1 MQVATATGIDVSSL
15 GVYGAPFPAG
25 TPLTTTAAG
34 QPAFVRFTVTDP
46 FGAADITSA
55 DLVIKNSS
63 GGTVVSTTLTD
74 ANVVA
79 STAGSK
85 TYEYVW
91 TPTSG
96 DTFTV
101 IVTAHEG
108 TEGVTATSQT
118 PITTTASP
126 DLVVTKSDGGASVS
140 AGGSIAYTINYSNAG
155 LGNATGVVLT
165 EFLPSGSTFN
175 AAASTPGWV
184 AVGASEFRFAVGNL
198 AAGASGSVVF
208 AVTVPSPVPVGLEL
222 LGNTVF
228 IADDGTHGADTNPAN
243 NTSSDSTPIN
253 AAPDL
258 VITKTDGGTSTLPGG
273 IVLYQI
279 TYTNVGTQ
287 DANGVVIFETLPA
300 NTTFNSTYS
309 FGPWEDFGGGL
320 FEQLI
325 GDLPVGASGTVTF
338 AVTVDDPLPVGVT
351 QIFNSVSIADGGTSG
366 ADLNP
371 ANNTATDTTPILITP
386 EADLQITKSNSLTSV
401 TPGSLVTYTVTITN
415 AGPNAVTGAA
425 FTDNVPASLT
435 GVTYTTTVS
444 GGATVTP
451 GSGSGNAISG
461 SLDLPTGST
470 VTYTITGTLDPNATG
485 TLTNVAT
492 VLPPAGAL
500 DPNTGNNTAI
510 DQDPI
515 VPVSDLSLDQDLHVH
530 RSRRQR
536 HAHAGRRD
544 RLRGDRHQQRP
555 QPGAERLGPG
565 PAAQRLLLRQR

>member
-1 MQVATATGIDVSSL
+1 M
-15 GVYGAPFPAG
+15 
-25 TPLTTTAAG
+25 TTTVAG
-34 QPAFVRFTVTDP
+34 EPAFVRFTVSDP
-46 FGAADITSA
+46 FGASDITSA

-85 TYEYVW
+85 TYEFAW
-91 TPTSG
+91 TPMSA

-126 DLVVTKSDGGASVS
+126 DLVVAKSDGGATVN
-140 AGGSIAYTINYSNAG
+140 AGGSVAYTINYSNAG

-165 EFLPSGSTFN
+165 EFLPAGSTFN
-175 AAASTPGWV
+175 AAGSTPGWV

-222 LGNTVF
+222 LSNTVL

-243 NTSSDSTPIN
+243 NTGVDSTPIN

-287 DANGVVIFETLPA
+287 NANGVVITETLPA

-309 FGPWEDFGGGL
+309 FGAWEDLGGGV
-320 FEQLI
+320 FGQLI

-351 QIFNSVSIADGGTSG
+351 QIFNSVSIADGGASG
-366 ADLNP
+366 PDLNP
-371 ANNTATDTTPILITP
+371 ANNTATDTTPIVI
-386 EADLQITKSNSLTSV
+386 N
-401 TPGSLVTYTVTITN
+401 
-415 AGPNAVTGAA
+415 
-425 FTDNVPASLT
+425 PASR
-435 GVTYTTTVS
+435 S
-444 GGATVTP
+444 ADHQDRRP
-451 GSGSGNAISG
+451 
-461 SLDLPTGST
+461 DQR
-470 VTYTITGTLDPNATG
+470 
-485 TLTNVAT
+485 
-492 VLPPAGAL
+492 PAGKRRH
-500 DPNTGNNTAI
+500 
-510 DQDPI
+510 
-515 VPVSDLSLDQDLHVH
+515 LHHHGHQRRPERGHGGGVH
-530 RSRRQR
+530 RQRAGLASGRQLHDHRLRRRRRHSRQR
-536 HAHAGRRD
+536 QR
-544 RLRGDRHQQRP
+544 QQP
-555 QPGAERLGPG
+555 S
-565 PAAQRLLLRQR
+565 AARSISRWAAR